1 MSQVKVILREDVPK
15 LGHAGE
21 VVSVK
26 PGYARN
32 FLLREGRAVLASEAK
47 VKEIEHHQ
55 RLIADQ
61 VAREL
66 KDLRAARD
74 RLEQLEL
81 EVRAQAGEEGRLFGS
96 VTAIQIAELIGEKG
110 IEIDR
115 RKIDLAEPIKEV
127 GEHIVPIRRTA
138 RSSRM
143 SVEGDGR
150 GVIKEESL
158 HSG

>member
-1 MSQVKVILREDVPK
+1 MGLVKLVLREDVPK

-32 FLLREGRAVLASEAK
+32 FLLPQGKAALASEAK
-47 VKEIEHHQ
+47 VKELEHHK
-55 RLIADQ
+55 RLIGEK

-66 KDLRAARD
+66 KDLSAARD

-81 EVRAQAGEEGRLFGS
+81 QVEAQAGEEGRLFGS
-96 VTAIQIAELIGEKG
+96 VTAAQVAELIGEKG

-127 GEHIVPIRRTA
+127 GEHSVPIKLHREVIANVRLKVTA
-138 RSSRM
+138 A
-143 SVEGDGR
+143 E
-150 GVIKEESL
+150 
-158 HSG
+158 

>member
-1 MSQVKVILREDVPK
+1 MGQVKVILREDVPK

-26 PGYARN
+26 PGFARN
-32 FLLREGRAVLASEAK
+32 FLLRQGRAVLASEAK

-55 RLIADQ
+55 RLISDQ
-61 VAREL
+61 VARQL

-127 GEHIVPIRRTA
+127 GEHIVPIRLHREIIANVRLKVTA
-138 RSSRM
+138 A
-143 SVEGDGR
+143 E
-150 GVIKEESL
+150 
-158 HSG
+158 

>member
-1 MSQVKVILREDVPK
+1 MGQVKLILREDVPK

-32 FLLREGRAVLASEAK
+32 FLLPQGKAALASEAK
-47 VKEIEHHQ
+47 VNELQHHK
-55 RLIADQ
+55 RLIADK
-61 VAREL
+61 VTRDL
-66 KDLRAARD
+66 KDLNAARD
-74 RLEQLEL
+74 RLEQLQL
-81 EVRAQAGEEGRLFGS
+81 EVEAKAGEEGRLFGS

-127 GEHIVPIRRTA
+127 GDHSVPIRLHREIIANVKLKVTA
-138 RSSRM
+138 A
-143 SVEGDGR
+143 E
-150 GVIKEESL
+150 
-158 HSG
+158 

>member
-1 MSQVKVILREDVPK
+1 MGQVKLILREDVPK

-32 FLLREGRAVLASEAK
+32 FLLPQGKAALASEAK
-47 VKEIEHHQ
+47 VTELEHHK
-55 RLIADQ
+55 RLIADK
-61 VAREL
+61 VARDL
-66 KDLRAARD
+66 KDLNAARD
-74 RLEQLEL
+74 RLEQLQL
-81 EVRAQAGEEGRLFGS
+81 EVQAQAGEEGRLFGS

-127 GEHIVPIRRTA
+127 GDHSVPIRLHREIIANVKLKVTA
-138 RSSRM
+138 A
-143 SVEGDGR
+143 E
-150 GVIKEESL
+150 
-158 HSG
+158 

>member
-1 MSQVKVILREDVPK
+1 MGQVKVILREDVPK

-26 PGYARN
+26 PGFARN
-32 FLLREGRAVLASEAK
+32 FLLRQGRAVLASEAK
-47 VKEIEHHQ
+47 VKEIDHHQ
-55 RLIADQ
+55 RLIAEQ
-61 VAREL
+61 VARDL

-127 GEHIVPIRRTA
+127 GEHIVPIRLHREIIANVRLKVTA
-138 RSSRM
+138 A
-143 SVEGDGR
+143 E
-150 GVIKEESL
+150 
-158 HSG
+158 

>member
-1 MSQVKVILREDVPK
+1 MGQVKVILREDVPK

-26 PGYARN
+26 PGFARN
-32 FLLREGRAVLASEAK
+32 FLLRQGRAVLASEAK

-55 RLIADQ
+55 RLISDQ
-61 VAREL
+61 VARQL

-74 RLEQLEL
+74 RLEQLQL

-115 RKIDLAEPIKEV
+115 RKIELAEPIKAV
-127 GEHIVPIRRTA
+127 GEHVVPIRLHREIIANVRLKVTA
-138 RSSRM
+138 A
-143 SVEGDGR
+143 E
-150 GVIKEESL
+150 
-158 HSG
+158 

>member
-1 MSQVKVILREDVPK
+1 MGQVKLILREDVPK

-32 FLLREGRAVLASEAK
+32 FLLPQGKAALASEAK
-47 VKEIEHHQ
+47 VNELEHHK
-55 RLIADQ
+55 RLIADK
-61 VAREL
+61 VARDL
-66 KDLRAARD
+66 KDLNAARD
-74 RLEQLEL
+74 RLEQLQL
-81 EVRAQAGEEGRLFGS
+81 EVQAQAGEEGRLFGS

-127 GEHIVPIRRTA
+127 GDHSVPIRLHREIIANVKLKVTA
-138 RSSRM
+138 A
-143 SVEGDGR
+143 E
-150 GVIKEESL
+150 
-158 HSG
+158 

>member
-1 MSQVKVILREDVPK
+1 MGLVKLVLREDVPK

-32 FLLREGRAVLASEAK
+32 FLLPQGKAALASEAR
-47 VKEIEHHQ
+47 VKELDHHK
-55 RLIADQ
+55 RLIAEK
-61 VAREL
+61 VARDL
-66 KDLRAARD
+66 KDLSAARD

-81 EVRAQAGEEGRLFGS
+81 QVEAQAGEEGRLFGS
-96 VTAIQIAELIGEKG
+96 VTAAQVAELIGEKG

-127 GEHIVPIRRTA
+127 GEHSVPIKLHREVIANVKLKVTA
-138 RSSRM
+138 A
-143 SVEGDGR
+143 E
-150 GVIKEESL
+150 
-158 HSG
+158 